1 MEIKKY
7 NYKNFPVVVEM
18 SEHMGITFS
27 AYSHHLSSE
36 HRKEHING
44 GWEKPNEAIE
54 SIEKVIDKFLQ
65 SAPKNYKEL
74 ADHIHGSLI
83 WTGYEDCYV
92 EPKILKI
99 IVENFILTR
108 NNEKNK

>member
-1 MEIKKY
+1 MKIKEY

-27 AYSHHLSSE
+27 ASSYHLRSE

-44 GWEKPNEAIE
+44 GWEKPDEAIK
-54 SIEKVIDKFLQ
+54 SIEKEIDAFLKDI
-65 SAPKNYKEL
+65 PKTYEEL
-74 ADHIHGSLI
+74 AETIQASLI

-92 EPKILKI
+92 ESKTLKILI
-99 IVENFILTR
+99 ENFMLVQP
-108 NNEKNK
+108 KKL

>member
-1 MEIKKY
+1 MKIKQY

-27 AYSHHLSSE
+27 ASSYHLKSE

-44 GWEKPNEAIE
+44 GWEKPDEAIK
-54 SIEKVIDKFLQ
+54 SIEKVIDAYLKNN
-65 SAPKNYKEL
+65 PKTYEEL
-74 ADHIHGSLI
+74 AEHIHSSLI

-99 IVENFILTR
+99 LIENFMLAQPQ
-108 NNEKNK
+108 KL